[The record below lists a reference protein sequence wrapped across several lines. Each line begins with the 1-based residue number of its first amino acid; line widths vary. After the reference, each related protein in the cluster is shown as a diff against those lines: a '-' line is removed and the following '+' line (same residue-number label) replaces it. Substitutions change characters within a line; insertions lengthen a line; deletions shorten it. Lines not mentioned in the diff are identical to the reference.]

1 MQVDIAARV
10 TEGANAAIAVTLK
23 ASVAAGTTSATA
35 VTVTV
40 GVEHKQDSEDATSEP
55 ADVSLNPAT
64 ATLTFPANT
73 TGGPVTHEVGGTI
86 LLQTNHDPDAEDE
99 TVVLAISA
107 SGGDISI
114 GAGSGTEDEP
124 RRTVI
129 LDDDEVQSYV
139 LARAPGAAPRE
150 GAPFDVVVSAEPAHV
165 DDSKT
170 LTLQVDGTDDTTVVA
185 EISGRLDG
193 TTRSTRSAWLAS
205 AVCPSGASR
214 PRRTC

>member
-170 LTLQVDGTDDTTVVA
+170 LTLQVDGMDDTTVVA
-185 EISGRLDG
+185 ETSGRLDG
-193 TTRSTRSAWLAS
+193 TTRST
-205 AVCPSGASR
+205 
-214 PRRTC
+214 